1 MFLLKPLGMLRTGVG
16 TSGFPSVSPK
26 KSGSLREG
34 LHCAAVLCVLCASA
48 VEQFNLTRPRNPIS
62 APRRTPP
69 ELTPDPFRRSDRCRS
84 NRVFPLASI
93 VAVAATAFVLRTGS
107 AAPAP
112 ASTRATALDDPTI
125 VAIFDAANT
134 SDIETGELGAKKGS
148 TKEIRDFGA
157 MLARD
162 HKNVRQQ
169 GRDLAKKLGVTPT
182 PPKDDDSMKSHAVVM
197 KRLNSLSGA
206 EFDKAFL
213 QNEVGYHDA
222 VIGAV
227 TKTLLPAIQN
237 AELKDL
243 VTKVAPAF
251 VAHRDA
257 AKNLLDKQ
265 AM

>member
-1 MFLLKPLGMLRTGVG
+1 MSLKRAL
-16 TSGFPSVSPK
+16 
-26 KSGSLREG
+26 
-34 LHCAAVLCVLCASA
+34 
-48 VEQFNLTRPRNPIS
+48 
-62 APRRTPP
+62 
-69 ELTPDPFRRSDRCRS
+69 
-84 NRVFPLASI
+84 PLASA

-107 AAPAP
+107 ASPAPAP
-112 ASTRATALDDPTI
+112 TRATALDDPTI

-182 PPKDDDSMKSHAVVM
+182 PPKDDDSMKSHAAVM
-197 KRLNSLSGA
+197 KRLNNLSGA

-265 AM
+265 GM

>member
-1 MFLLKPLGMLRTGVG
+1 M
-16 TSGFPSVSPK
+16 
-26 KSGSLREG
+26 SL
-34 LHCAAVLCVLCASA
+34 
-48 VEQFNLTRPRNPIS
+48 
-62 APRRTPP
+62 
-69 ELTPDPFRRSDRCRS
+69 

-112 ASTRATALDDPTI
+112 APASTRAIALDDPTI

-162 HKNVRQQ
+162 HRNVRQQ

-182 PPKDDDSMKSHAVVM
+182 PPKDDDSMKSHAAVM
-197 KRLNSLSGA
+197 KHLNGLSGA

-265 AM
+265 GM